1 MQEQRYVM
9 WRKLKQLIPNYARF
23 PIVLSL
29 AVNMFAFYVSR
40 PITANVAHHSMACA
54 LDGIIPF
61 VPAFISVYIL
71 AYVQWAANFIAVGRE
86 SRQVCY
92 RMFSGQILAK
102 FLCFLCFV
110 IYPTA
115 TVRPDVGDGGIFHFL
130 TRVIYYLDEPNNLF
144 PSIHCLDS
152 WFSLRAS
159 FCCKKMPRWYT
170 WANLIITPMV
180 FLSTLFTK
188 QHVLWDVPAG
198 ILVFEIGLFAADRL
212 HSGRWLARINAALFG
227 IREETDIKTEIQEP

>member
-1 MQEQRYVM
+1 M

-29 AVNMFAFYVSR
+29 AVNMFAFNVSR
-40 PITANVAHHSMACA
+40 PITANIAHHSMACA
-54 LDGIIPF
+54 LDGIIPL
-61 VPAFISVYIL
+61 VPAFVSVYIL

-115 TVRPDVGDGGIFHFL
+115 TVRPEVGDGGIFHFL

-144 PSIHCLDS
+144 PSIHCLES

-170 WANLIITPMV
+170 WANLIVTPMV

-198 ILVFEIGLFAADRL
+198 ILVFEIGLFTADRL
-212 HSGRWLARINAALFG
+212 RIGRWLARINAALFG